1 MVSKRHVSYLRVS
14 TPKQGENGL
23 GVEAQREAVRRYLLS
38 HHGEQI
44 AEFVEVES
52 GKRSDR
58 PQLATAMALAKKRKA
73 TLLVAKLD
81 RLSRSVAFIATLM
94 DSKGFDLAIAD
105 MPGANRLTLHVLAAA
120 AEHERHMIGE
130 RTRHAL
136 AAAKARGIKLGN
148 PEQAKINRA
157 RRPRGLRRCA
167 RTLSAASRLAA
178 HRAMPSQPISTR
190 AASRHRMA
198 ANGFRCRFV
207 ASAIVSAYDRRGVVL
222 PGVKVFPPGREH
234 HAAHGLRNFHCCGAG
249 ISKSKFRW
257 RPSNPVRD
265 N

>member
-1 MVSKRHVSYLRVS
+1 MFRGIMVSKRYVSYLRVS

-23 GVEAQREAVRRYLLS
+23 GVEAQREAVRHDLLS

-58 PQLATAMALAKKRKA
+58 PQLAAAMALAKKRKA

-136 AAAKARGIKLGN
+136 AAAKARGIRLGN
-148 PEQAKINRA
+148 PEQAKINQAKAAERA
-157 RRPRGLRRCA
+157 QALRPHIERCIKTG
-167 RTLSAASRLAA
+167 RTSS
-178 HRAMPSQPISTR
+178 
-190 AASRHRMA
+190 
-198 ANGFRCRFV
+198 
-207 ASAIVSAYDRRGVVL
+207 SAIATDLNTRGIAAPNGGQWFPMQVRR
-222 PGVKVFPPGREH
+222 
-234 HAAHGLRNFHCCGAG
+234 
-249 ISKSKFRW
+249 
-257 RPSNPVRD
+257 VRD
-265 N
+265 RLGL

>member
-1 MVSKRHVSYLRVS
+1 MFRGIMVSKRYVSYLRVS
-14 TPKQGENGL
+14 TPNYKQGENGL

-44 AEFVEVES
+44 VEFVEVES

-58 PQLATAMALAKKRKA
+58 PQLAAAMALAKKRKA

-136 AAAKARGIKLGN
+136 AAAKARGIRLGN

-157 RRPRGLRRCA
+157 K
-167 RTLSAASRLAA
+167 AAAGSGAAPPA
-178 HRAMPSQPISTR
+178 HRALHQGWSHIEQCHRNRSQR
-190 AASRHRMA
+190 AGIAAPNGGQWFPMQVRRVRHR
-198 ANGFRCRFV
+198 
-207 ASAIVSAYDRRGVVL
+207 L
-222 PGVKVFPPGREH
+222 
-234 HAAHGLRNFHCCGAG
+234 GL
-249 ISKSKFRW
+249 
-257 RPSNPVRD
+257 
-265 N
+265 

>member
-1 MVSKRHVSYLRVS
+1 MVSKRYVSYLRVS
-14 TPKQGENGL
+14 TTKQGENGL

-58 PQLATAMALAKKRKA
+58 PQLAAAMALAKKRKA

-130 RTRHAL
+130 RTQQAL
-136 AAAKARGIKLGN
+136 AAAKARGVALGN

-157 RRPRGLRRCA
+157 RAAARAQVLRPHIEQCHRNRSQRARHRGTEWRPMVSDAGSSRARSSRPMIDRGFSAGRGQIRPRW
-167 RTLSAASRLAA
+167 
-178 HRAMPSQPISTR
+178 
-190 AASRHRMA
+190 
-198 ANGFRCRFV
+198 
-207 ASAIVSAYDRRGVVL
+207 D
-222 PGVKVFPPGREH
+222 
-234 HAAHGLRNFHCCGAG
+234 
-249 ISKSKFRW
+249 
-257 RPSNPVRD
+257 
-265 N
+265 

>member
-1 MVSKRHVSYLRVS
+1 MVSKRYVSYLRVS

-58 PQLATAMALAKKRKA
+58 PQLAAAMALAKKRKA

-130 RTRHAL
+130 HTPCAGRRQSPWHQARQSRAGQDQSGEGGRAGAG
-136 AAAKARGIKLGN
+136 AA
-148 PEQAKINRA
+148 P
-157 RRPRGLRRCA
+157 
-167 RTLSAASRLAA
+167 A
-178 HRAMPSQPISTR
+178 HRALHQGWPHIEQCHRNRSQR
-190 AASRHRMA
+190 ARHR
-198 ANGFRCRFV
+198 GT
-207 ASAIVSAYDRRGVVL
+207 
-222 PGVKVFPPGREH
+222 E
-234 HAAHGLRNFHCCGAG
+234 
-249 ISKSKFRW
+249 W
-257 RPSNPVRD
+257 RPMVSDAGSSRSPSSRPMID
-265 N
+265 GGLFCRA